1 MQNSFSYERIA
12 LRLVLIQRPK
22 RTQKW
27 SISSPLIIGEMFVPS
42 LYRQNYLA
50 AENPRDFRAFFIQRE
65 IPRRWSSTRFSYLL
79 HTDRI
84 ISPLKIG
91 EIFVPSLY
99 RQNYLAAENR
109 RDFLA
114 LFIKTELSRR
124 WKSARFS
131 CLLYTDR
138 NTSPLIIGE
147 IFVPS
152 LYTDRISSP
161 LIIGEI
167 FVPSLYRQ
175 NYIAAD
181 YRRDFR
187 AFFIQTELACRWL

>member
-1 MQNSFSYERIA
+1 MYSRSFRSSLFLCFKVSLSVKPFLWKWLLFAWKWNCMQNSFSYERIA

-114 LFIKTELSRR
+114 
-124 WKSARFS
+124 
-131 CLLYTDR
+131 
-138 NTSPLIIGE
+138 
-147 IFVPS
+147 
-152 LYTDRISSP
+152 
-161 LIIGEI
+161 
-167 FVPSLYRQ
+167 
-175 NYIAAD
+175 
-181 YRRDFR
+181 
-187 AFFIQTELACRWL
+187 FFIQTEIPRR